1 MLDVLED
8 RIERAQ
14 KAGEQAQHDQVRKL
28 LALPVGAAVGQDM
41 ASQTLHGTTC
51 FADRTAK
58 NLALPPEEN
67 PCPSSI

>member
-1 MLDVLED
+1 V
-8 RIERAQ
+8 Q
-14 KAGEQAQHDQVRKL
+14 KAGEHAQHIREL
-28 LALPVGAAVGQDM
+28 LGLPVGAAFGQNM

-67 PCPSSI
+67 PRPSSI